1 MTLLLTF
8 IIIGLLT
15 YAIRLSFILFFS
27 RMDIPSLLQ
36 RAFRFVPVAVL
47 SAIITPA
54 LFLPKGVLALSLG
67 NARLLAGIIAI
78 GVAWKTK
85 NVLVTL
91 IVGMGVLYVLQLVM
105 KL

>member
-1 MTLLLTF
+1 MMLLLTF

-36 RAFRFVPVAVL
+36 RAFRFVPIAVL
-47 SAIITPA
+47 SAIIVPA
-54 LFLPKGVLALSLG
+54 LFLPKGVLALSLS

-85 NVLVTL
+85 NVLITL
-91 IVGMGVLYVLQLVM
+91 IVGMGALYVLQFVVHL
-105 KL
+105 

>member
-1 MTLLLTF
+1 MTLWLMF

-27 RMDIPSLLQ
+27 KMDIPSLLQ

-47 SAIITPA
+47 SAIIFPA
-54 LFLPKGVLALSLG
+54 LFLPKGVLALSLS
-67 NARLLAGIIAI
+67 NTRLLAGSIAVV
-78 GVAWKTK
+78 VAWKTK

-91 IVGMGVLYVLQLVM
+91 VVGMGALYLLQFMM

>member
-1 MTLLLTF
+1 MTLLLTLL
-8 IIIGLLT
+8 IIGLLT

-27 RMDIPSLLQ
+27 RMDIPSLLL

-47 SAIITPA
+47 SAIIVPA
-54 LFLPKGVLALSLG
+54 LFLPKGTLALSFG
-67 NARLLAGIIAI
+67 NARLLAGIIAV

-91 IVGMGVLYVLQLVM
+91 IVGMGALYALQFLM
-105 KL
+105 SL

>member
-15 YAIRLSFILFFS
+15 YTIRLSFILFFS

-47 SAIITPA
+47 SAIIVPA
-54 LFLPKGVLALSLG
+54 LFLPKGVLALSLT

-78 GVAWKTK
+78 GVAGKTK

-91 IVGMGVLYVLQLVM
+91 VVGMGTLYVLQFVM

>member
-47 SAIITPA
+47 SAIIIPA
-54 LFLPKGVLALSLG
+54 LFLPKGVLALSLT

-85 NVLVTL
+85 NVLLTL
-91 IVGMGVLYVLQLVM
+91 VIGMGALYVLQFVM
-105 KL
+105 NL

>member
-1 MTLLLTF
+1 MILWLTI

-27 RMDIPSLLQ
+27 KLDVPSLLL

-47 SAIITPA
+47 SAIIAPA
-54 LFLPKGVLALSLG
+54 LFLPKGALELSFG
-67 NARLLAGIIAI
+67 NARLLAGTIAVV
-78 GVAWKTK
+78 VAWRTK

-91 IVGMGVLYVLQLVM
+91 VVGMSALYLLQAFV
-105 KL
+105 K

>member
-1 MTLLLTF
+1 MTLWLTL

-15 YAIRLSFILFFS
+15 YGIRLSFILFFS
-27 RMDIPSLLQ
+27 KMDIPALLQ

-47 SAIITPA
+47 SAIILPA
-54 LFLPKGVLALSLG
+54 LFFPNGVLALSLS
-67 NARLLAGIIAI
+67 NARLLAGIIAV

-91 IVGMGVLYVLQLVM
+91 VVGMGALYLLQAIMRL
-105 KL
+105 

>member
-1 MTLLLTF
+1 MTLWLMF

-27 RMDIPSLLQ
+27 KMNIPSLLQ

-47 SAIITPA
+47 SAIIFPA
-54 LFLPKGVLALSLG
+54 LFLPKGVLALSFS
-67 NARLLAGIIAI
+67 NTRLLAGILAV
-78 GVAWKTK
+78 GVAWRTK

-91 IVGMGVLYVLQLVM
+91 VVGMGALYLLQFLM
-105 KL
+105 GL

>member
-1 MTLLLTF
+1 MTLGLTF

-27 RMDIPSLLQ
+27 KMDVPSLLL

-47 SAIITPA
+47 SAIIFPA
-54 LFLPKGVLALSLG
+54 LFLPKGVLALSFS
-67 NARLLAGIIAI
+67 NARLLAGMVAVV
-78 GVAWKTK
+78 VAWKTK

-91 IVGMGVLYVLQLVM
+91 VVGMGALYLLQAIMHL
-105 KL
+105 

>member
-1 MTLLLTF
+1 MTLWLMF

-27 RMDIPSLLQ
+27 KMNIPSLLQ

-47 SAIITPA
+47 SAIIFPA
-54 LFLPKGVLALSLG
+54 LFLPKGVLALSFS
-67 NARLLAGIIAI
+67 NTRLLAGCIAI
-78 GVAWKTK
+78 GVAWRTK

-91 IVGMGVLYVLQLVM
+91 VVGMGALYLLQFLM

>member
-1 MTLLLTF
+1 MTLWLMF

-27 RMDIPSLLQ
+27 KMDIPSLLQ

-47 SAIITPA
+47 SAIIFPA
-54 LFLPKGVLALSLG
+54 LFLPKGVLALSFS
-67 NARLLAGIIAI
+67 NTRLLAGSIAVV
-78 GVAWKTK
+78 VAWRTK

-91 IVGMGVLYVLQLVM
+91 VVGMGALYLLQFVM